1 MKSSS
6 KLDFFIRN
14 ISGLRWHC
22 LVGYTST
29 RLTKKITHQK
39 FYPTKNPSTPIINS
53 NYSINMPPSRTPI
66 FDSRER
72 QKHYT
77 TPVKAKVQGAV
88 EFCERMGIS
97 YYKEEVFRTFDVSRE
112 QGYACLRNDSARR
125 LEKNSDA
132 EETRGRKSLI
142 TPKQIR
148 EMERILETEGI
159 EGRGLTWSQL
169 GYEIGL
175 DCNGRTIQRAMGTMD
190 YHKCLS
196 CRRGWVNN
204 KTAAHRVEWA

>member
-1 MKSSS
+1 
-6 KLDFFIRN
+6 
-14 ISGLRWHC
+14 
-22 LVGYTST
+22 
-29 RLTKKITHQK
+29 
-39 FYPTKNPSTPIINS
+39 
-53 NYSINMPPSRTPI
+53 MPPSRTPI

-97 YYKEEVFRTFDVSRE
+97 YYKEDVFRTFDVSRE
-112 QGYACLRNDSARR
+112 QGYAFLRNDSARR
-125 LEKNSDA
+125 LENNSDA

-175 DCNGRTIQRAMGTMD
+175 DCSGQTIQRAMGTMD

-204 KTAAHRVEWA
+204 KTAAHRVEWAQVMLNRYPESEDWHKVRFSDEVHYGWGPQGKLRIIRKSGQRYCQDCIQEANEPDERD